1 MNHTKHSSGS
11 YSSFHAFDVSL
22 LLVDA
27 VAPLLASVRKH
38 DKALMDQL
46 RRATQSVA
54 LNVAEGAGNNGGN
67 RRVRYESALGSA
79 YEVRAALHIA
89 WRFGYVREESASD
102 ALAIIDE
109 LGAMLWRLSR
119 R

>member
-67 RRVRYESALGSA
+67 RRKELLARRTTADDAGEAEGGGPADRSEA
-79 YEVRAALHIA
+79 EVED
-89 WRFGYVREESASD
+89 YPC
-102 ALAIIDE
+102 
-109 LGAMLWRLSR
+109 R
-119 R
+119 RQQ

>member
-89 WRFGYVREESASD
+89 WRFGYIPEAAASE

>member
-27 VAPLLASVRKH
+27 VAPLLAGVRKH

-54 LNVAEGAGNNGGN
+54 LNVAEGAGNAGGN
-67 RRVRYESALGSA
+67 RRVRFESALGSA

-89 WRFGYVREESASD
+89 WRFGYIREDAASE
-102 ALAIIDE
+102 ALELIDRV
-109 LGAMLWRLSR
+109 GAMLWRLSR